1 MFGNSDS
8 YLTINLFLLAF
19 LHISG
24 LIKHVAEDDNQ
35 VKDIIKNTN
44 DEVKKGFTITQGK
57 HISLIFWFDDIHSVN
72 YQENLDHIGHVT

>member
-1 MFGNSDS
+1 M
-8 YLTINLFLLAF
+8 I
-19 LHISG
+19 
-24 LIKHVAEDDNQ
+24 IKQ

-57 HISLIFWFDDIHSVN
+57 HVSLIFWFDDIHSVN